1 MRIESIMKRNKFI
14 ELVEAY
20 DTIAV
25 FRHQYPDGDA
35 LGSQQ
40 GLARWLRKR
49 YPNKTIYMMGSDD
62 HSFDIFEKMDNPSDE
77 ELGTFLAIV
86 LDTANRERID
96 DERYIKA
103 DQMIKID
110 HHPVVDKYGDLRIV
124 DSTRGSCAEIVA
136 DLLQSIDEYSF
147 DVEIAE
153 MLLAGILTDTIRFSI
168 ETTSSKTLRTAAFLM
183 DCGANITKLNQQ
195 LFTRS
200 RRFFELRR
208 ELSQKVVWKD
218 HLAYIYLS
226 QEDLKELDLS
236 EREAK
241 IFISIMADIKEVEIW
256 LMVVEDEDGSF
267 MGSIRSRNI
276 TINEIAQRYNGG
288 GHRLACGVSEL
299 NEAQVEKLIEELAE
313 TSLS

>member
-1 MRIESIMKRNKFI
+1 
-14 ELVEAY
+14 
-20 DTIAV
+20 
-25 FRHQYPDGDA
+25 
-35 LGSQQ
+35 
-40 GLARWLRKR
+40 
-49 YPNKTIYMMGSDD
+49 
-62 HSFDIFEKMDNPSDE
+62 
-77 ELGTFLAIV
+77 
-86 LDTANRERID
+86 
-96 DERYIKA
+96 
-103 DQMIKID
+103 
-110 HHPVVDKYGDLRIV
+110 
-124 DSTRGSCAEIVA
+124 
-136 DLLQSIDEYSF
+136 
-147 DVEIAE
+147 

-183 DCGANITKLNQQ
+183 DCGANITKLNQK

-299 NEAQVEKLIEELAE
+299 NEAQVK
-313 TSLS
+313 SLLKNLQRHRYHNDVFLLYNRS

>member
-1 MRIESIMKRNKFI
+1 MKRNKFI
-14 ELVEAY
+14 EMVEAY

-25 FRHQYPDGDA
+25 FRHQFPDGDA

-40 GLARWLRKR
+40 GLTRWLRKR
-49 YPNKTIYMMGSDD
+49 YPEKKIYMLGSDD
-62 HSFDIFEKMDNPSDE
+62 HSFDLFEKMDQVSDE
-77 ELGTFLAIV
+77 ELGKFLAIV

-96 DERYIKA
+96 DERFEQA
-103 DQMIKID
+103 DKIIKID
-110 HHPVVDKYGDLRIV
+110 HHPVVDNYGDLRIV

-147 DVEIAE
+147 DADIAE

-218 HLAYIYLS
+218 RLAYIYLS
-226 QEDLKELDLS
+226 QEDLQELSLK

-256 LMVVEDEDGSF
+256 LMIIEEENGEF

-276 TINEIAQRYNGG
+276 TVNEIAQRYNGG
-288 GHRLACGVSEL
+288 GHRLACGVRGL
-299 NEAQVEKLIEELAE
+299 NEEAVESLIEELAE